1 VTTEVKVGSD
11 RPSRSWIWIGL
22 VALLMGLGACGG
34 GDKKE
39 EKAAAPTAPGQEAAI
54 TGTIAL
60 DPSVTERVPKEPLLM
75 ILASKSPDPNKPAI
89 IVKRVPGVTFPYRYT
104 LTAEDITLVGSTFD
118 GKLYV
123 TARIDPA
130 GMVGAAKPGTLQGTY
145 SHNPVVAG
153 STNVDIVITS
163 TVAGAGRAP
172 AVPPG
177 SKVPRIGLL
186 WSGSTPFDPWSVPEG
201 LRQGF
206 RELGYVEGQGM
217 TFEPRYA
224 EALYDRLPDLAA
236 ELVRLKV
243 DVILAA
249 GDSAAV
255 QAAQN
260 ATKTIPIVMMAFADT
275 VQLGLVASLARP
287 GGNVTGLSFPFAA
300 LVGKQLELLKTS
312 IPGVSRVA
320 VLWNPA
326 NPGHGPALKEI
337 HVAARSLEVQ
347 LQLLEVRGPGDFE
360 VVFSAM
366 NKERASAVLVLWDP
380 MLYAHTG
387 RLMRLALSS
396 RLPAIS
402 TFREFVEAGGLM
414 AYGPNLRDMFRGGA
428 SYVDKILKG
437 ARPADLPVEQPT
449 RFELVIN
456 LTTAKALGLTIPQS
470 VLIRAD
476 EVIQ

>member
-1 VTTEVKVGSD
+1 
-11 RPSRSWIWIGL
+11 
-22 VALLMGLGACGG
+22 MGMQACGG

-39 EKAAAPTAPGQEAAI
+39 EKAAAPAAPGQEAAI
-54 TGTIAL
+54 SGTIAL
-60 DPSVTERVPKEPLLM
+60 DPSVKERVPQEPLLM
-75 ILASKSPDPNKPAI
+75 IVASKSPDANKPAI
-89 IVKRVPGVTFPYRYT
+89 IVKRVPAVTFPYQYT
-104 LTAEDITLVGSTFD
+104 LTVEDITLVGSTFE

-130 GMVGAAKPGTLQGTY
+130 GMAGAAKPGTIQGTY
-145 SHNPVVAG
+145 SRNPVVVG
-153 STNVDIVITS
+153 STNVDIVISS
-163 TVAGAGRAP
+163 TLAGAVAPP

-177 SKVPRIGLL
+177 SKVARIGLL
-186 WSGSTPFDPWSVPEG
+186 WSGSTPFDPWSVPAG
-201 LRQGF
+201 LRHGF
-206 RELGYVEGQGM
+206 RELGYVEGQDM

-224 EALYDRLPDLAA
+224 EARYDRLPDLAA

-260 ATKTIPIVMMAFADT
+260 ATKTIPIIMMAFADT
-275 VQLGLVASLARP
+275 VQLGLVTSLARP
-287 GGNVTGLSFPFAA
+287 GGNVTGLSFPFAE

-326 NPGHGPALKEI
+326 NPGHRPALKEI
-337 HVAARSLEVQ
+337 DVAARSLGVQ
-347 LQLLEVRGPGDFE
+347 LQLLEVRGPDDFE
-360 VVFSAM
+360 GAFSAM
-366 NKERASAVLVLWDP
+366 SRERASAVFVLWDP

-396 RLPAIS
+396 RLPTVS
-402 TFREFVEAGGLM
+402 TFSDFVEAGGLM

-437 ARPADLPVEQPT
+437 ARPAGLPVEQPT

-476 EVIQ
+476 HVIQ

>member
-1 VTTEVKVGSD
+1 MKAGSD
-11 RPSRSWIWIGL
+11 RPSGSWTWVGL
-22 VALLMGLGACGG
+22 VVLLMGVEACGG

-54 TGTIAL
+54 SGTIVL
-60 DPSVTERVPKEPLLM
+60 DPSFKEKLPKEPLLM
-75 ILASKSPDPNKPAI
+75 ILASKSPNPNKPAI

-118 GKLYV
+118 GKMYV

-130 GMVGAAKPGTLQGTY
+130 GIVGAAKPGTFEGTY
-145 SHNPVVAG
+145 SHNPVVVG
-153 STNVDIVITS
+153 SSKVDIVITS
-163 TVAGAGRAP
+163 TVAGAVAPP
-172 AVPPG
+172 AVSPG
-177 SKVPRIGLL
+177 SKVARIGLL

-206 RELGYVEGQGM
+206 RELGYAEGQDM
-217 TFEPRYA
+217 IFEARYS
-224 EALYDRLPDLAA
+224 EARYDRLPDLAA

-249 GDSAAV
+249 GDSAAI
-255 QAAQN
+255 QAAKN

-287 GGNVTGLSFPFAA
+287 GGNVTGLSFPFAE

-326 NPGHGPALKEI
+326 NPGHRPALKDI
-337 HVAARSLEVQ
+337 HVAARSLGVQ
-347 LQLLEVRGPGDFE
+347 AQLLEVRGPDDFE
-360 VVFSAM
+360 GAFSAM
-366 NKERASAVLVLWDP
+366 NRERASSVFVLWDP

-387 RLMRLALSS
+387 RLMQLALHS
-396 RLPAIS
+396 RLPAVS
-402 TFREFVEAGGLM
+402 TFSEFVEAGGLM

-437 ARPADLPVEQPT
+437 AKPADLPVEQPT
-449 RFELVIN
+449 KFELVIN

-470 VLIRAD
+470 VLIRAT